1 MSTRDAHG
9 LKSKLSEREFE
20 DVIDTSTS
28 NQAQPIIA
36 PDILSK
42 LAHHLRSSF
51 EHFDQTP
58 NFSNSGPAGILAG
71 DLGASIGRLVQSST
85 PSSSGRSSKSFQ
97 KNFFIKFYFKL

>member
-1 MSTRDAHG
+1 MTFLSTRDAHESN
-9 LKSKLSEREFE
+9 SKFSEREFE

-28 NQAQPIIA
+28 NPAQPIIA

-58 NFSNSGPAGILAG
+58 NFSTSGPAGILAG

-85 PSSSGRSSKSFQ
+85 PSSSGTVALRHPH
-97 KNFFIKFYFKL
+97 L